1 MIVWMGGLWMVGV
14 ILSDYM
20 VMNVVNSYCRVYNIG
35 DMIAVLGS
43 VDFVLGSVDGVF

>member
-1 MIVWMGGLWMVGV
+1 MIVWMGGLWMVGI

-20 VMNVVNSYCRVYNIG
+20 VMNVVNSFCRVYNVG

-43 VDFVLGSVDGVF
+43 VDFVLGSVDGGI